1 MVQCEFSAVRKALK
15 MRMRGDTETLQ
26 LGLLEKELNPK
37 NPGPPESEDDGK

>member
-1 MVQCEFSAVRKALK
+1 
-15 MRMRGDTETLQ
+15 MRGDTETLQ